1 MNSENDK
8 DILAKIHELVA
19 EEHRLRDEAENKSKD
34 PDPARLKS
42 IEVELDQWWDLLR
55 QRRALRNAG
64 KDPKEAKLRPPQV
77 VENYEQ

>member
-1 MNSENDK
+1 MNSENDQ
-8 DILAKIHELVA
+8 DILHKIHELVA

-34 PDPARLKS
+34 PDPDRLKS

-64 KDPKEAKLRPPQV
+64 KDPREAKLRPPQV